1 MERAPR
7 PKEDLIVSAS
17 IGRHLALAPVA
28 FAVTEGDTHTLVYAN
43 TLFRN
48 LQSAGLICIG
58 SAADARQPP
67 TAADLTA
74 VLDDAARNAHTVRD
88 VMLQAPTGKT
98 PRWSCSV
105 WPVADSTDASKRLV
119 VEVRDV
125 ELIEGA
131 KERQRAVAER
141 LLLGALR
148 EQDAAGDAAR
158 ASERSQYV
166 ANTSRELS
174 LSLDEP
180 ATRDTVRHVSLPRPG
195 TWCMVDVIESNG
207 AIHRLS
213 VVHPDPAKQALARLL
228 EEHWPSRSVE
238 PTEAANPTRALR
250 VAQPTVLTGD
260 SGTALVLAAHGETNL
275 RILREIGFGSLLVV
289 PLVVRARVQGA
300 ITFVSREGDPPFSQD
315 EISLA
320 VDIAARCAMAL
331 DNARL
336 YREADALRLAAEA
349 ANQSKSQFL
358 GTMSH
363 ELRTP
368 LNVIGGFT
376 ELLELGIEGPVTE
389 KQRGVLVRIK
399 ASQQHLLKLITEIL
413 NFVRIESGRMEYHLG
428 RTSLTDELSA
438 VAGMLEG
445 MAKEKSLTL
454 AVPLGDA
461 EVVAWADADRVRQI
475 LVNLIM
481 NAVKYTPPGGTI
493 TLSCAV
499 VGETVV
505 ARVADT
511 GPGIP
516 TDRLESI
523 FEPFVQL
530 TSGLTDRRGGVGLG
544 LPISRDLARAMKGDV
559 QVESTG
565 SGGSC
570 FTLVL
575 PRAPLASSL
584 QASAANRAEARA

>member
-1 MERAPR
+1 M
-7 PKEDLIVSAS
+7 VSAS
-17 IGRHLALAPVA
+17 IGKHLALAPVA
-28 FAVTEGDTHTLVYAN
+28 FAVTEGNAHTLVYAN
-43 TLFRN
+43 VLFRN

-58 SAADARQPP
+58 DPAAGRQRP
-67 TAADLTA
+67 TATDLTA
-74 VLDDAARNAHTVRD
+74 ALDDAARSMQTVRD
-88 VMLQAPTGKT
+88 VVLQSPAGER
-98 PRWSCSV
+98 PRWSCSI
-105 WPVADSTDASKRLV
+105 WPVSDSTDASKRLV

-125 ELIEGA
+125 ALIEGA
-131 KERQRAVAER
+131 KERQRAVAEQ

-148 EQDAAGDAAR
+148 EQDAAGDAAQ
-158 ASERSQYV
+158 ASERSQYL
-166 ANTSRELS
+166 ATASRDLS

-180 ATRDTVRHVSLPRPG
+180 ATRDTVRRLSLPRPG
-195 TWCMVDVIESNG
+195 TWCIVDVIESNG

-213 VVHPDPAKQALARLL
+213 VVHPDPAKQPLADLL
-228 EEHWPSRSVE
+228 EEQWPSSSGE
-238 PTEAANPTRALR
+238 PTDVADLTHLLR

-260 SGTALVLAAHGETNL
+260 SGAALALAAHGEANL

-300 ITFVSREGDPPFSQD
+300 ITFVSREGDPPFSPD

-376 ELLELGIEGPVTE
+376 ELLEMGIEGPVTE
-389 KQRGVLVRIK
+389 KQRDALARIK
-399 ASQQHLLKLITEIL
+399 ASQQHLLMLITEIL
-413 NFVRIESGRMEYHLG
+413 DFVRIESGRMEYHFG
-428 RTSLTDELSA
+428 RTSLAGALAD
-438 VAGMLEG
+438 VAGMLERI
-445 MAKEKSLTL
+445 AKGKGVKLEI
-454 AVPLGDA
+454 PPGDA
-461 EVVAWADADRVRQI
+461 DVVAWADADRVRQI
-475 LVNLIM
+475 LLNLIM
-481 NAVKYTPPGGTI
+481 NAVKYTPSGGTI
-493 TLSCAV
+493 TLSCAA
-499 VGETVV
+499 VGETAV

-516 TDRLESI
+516 AGRLESI

-530 TSGLTDRRGGVGLG
+530 TSGLTDPGGGVGLG

-559 QVESTG
+559 QVESTR
-565 SGGSC
+565 SAGSC
-570 FTLVL
+570 FMLVL
-575 PRAPLASSL
+575 PRAPLASTP
-584 QASAANRAEARA
+584 QASVADRAEARA